1 MTNNQDYCLR
11 ATSKCQNIR
20 AFVAASRNLADTAA
34 KIHQTTPVASAAL
47 GRLLTAAA
55 IMGLMTGNDED
66 SLTISIK
73 GDGVLGGVLAV
84 SDGLGRVRGYV
95 HYPQADV
102 PLKQDGKLDVG
113 AAIGEGQLSI
123 AVDIGLKEPYVGKVD
138 LISGE
143 IAEDLAHYFAVS
155 EQTPSVVSLGVL
167 VDKDHSVKQ
176 AGGVFVQLLPGFSD
190 EVIDNLEKHIAD
202 FPPLSKLLDEGKT
215 PEDIMDMLLAPFGY
229 DITQKSP
236 IEFYCNCDKQR
247 VERALVSLGKDE
259 LTQILNQQ
267 GKAEITCHFCNTAYN
282 FDANDL
288 SVILSEAKNLAL

>member
-1 MTNNQDYCLR
+1 MTDNQDYCLR
-11 ATSKCQNIR
+11 ATSKCQDIR
-20 AFVAASRNLADTAA
+20 AFVATSRNLADTAA
-34 KIHQTTPVASAAL
+34 KIHQTTPVATAAL

-55 IMGLMTGNDED
+55 IMGLMTGNDEN

-95 HYPQADV
+95 HYPQAEV
-102 PLKQDGKLDVG
+102 PLKADGKLDVG
-113 AAIGEGQLSI
+113 SAIGAGQLSI

-138 LISGE
+138 LVSGE

-155 EQTPSVVSLGVL
+155 EQTPSVICLGVL

-176 AGGVFVQLLPGFSD
+176 AGGVFLQLLPGYLED
-190 EVIDNLEKHIAD
+190 TLNNLEKHIAD
-202 FPPLSKLLDEGKT
+202 FPPLSRLLDEGKT
-215 PEDIMDMLLAPFGY
+215 PEDIMEILLAPFGY

-259 LTQILNQQ
+259 LSKILTEQ
-267 GKAEITCHFCNTAYN
+267 GKAEIICHFCNTAYN
-282 FDANDL
+282 FNADDL
-288 SVILSEAKNLAL
+288 GEIIKNA